1 VKARANPTLTVRNL
15 GVLMGGFSG
24 SRSFVLSELA
34 RRLNNIEIWTVSVE
48 HYDFD
53 DGDYVLSIAGF
64 GRDKKCGSKMFYGF
78 TVWTHDGHAYMNG
91 YTCAFKSLKD
101 LIIMA
106 TEPYVPH
113 IEFPDWVALA
123 LHKTSPFE
131 LFDSRKRIE
140 ESEKKTTQVL
150 A

>member
-1 VKARANPTLTVRNL
+1 
-15 GVLMGGFSG
+15 MGGFSG
-24 SRSFVLSELA
+24 SRSFVLGELA
-34 RRLNNIEIWTVSVE
+34 RRLATVDVLTVSVE
-48 HYDFD
+48 HYDCD
-53 DGDYVLSIAGF
+53 DGDYLLRIAGF
-64 GRDKKCGSKMFYGF
+64 GRDKKHGLKMFYGF
-78 TVWTHDGHAYMNG
+78 TVWTYNGHAYMNG
-91 YTCAFKSLKD
+91 FTCGFRSVKE

-140 ESEKKTTQVL
+140 ESEKKAVEVL